1 MPVMSAESDY
11 INVVSLIVKYKVDK
25 KLIPYLLNE
34 LKLHVDS
41 SYAIHDKNYACFDSL
56 IKYKHSDCLKVLL
69 DHNLLNSRSIY
80 LTEAWEHTPLTLSIK
95 YGSYNCFTLLCDP
108 KRSDVNQSLKKS
120 CGSYY
125 STVYSPLYYASTL
138 SPTSAAFIWMQKLLD
153 NGAKIDCTPSPL
165 IDACRKN
172 NIELVKFLIK
182 NNVKTDIKDLST
194 DDTPMLIA
202 AKNNFKE
209 ILNLLLN
216 GLPKPEEENPKK
228 KTKITE
234 NDECP
239 VCLEAKKDTA
249 LVPCGHVCCK
259 TCAPSQKKCP
269 LCRKVVSSTMK
280 VFV

>member
-1 MPVMSAESDY
+1 MSADRDY
-11 INVVSLIVKYKVDK
+11 NNVVSLIVKYKDDK

-34 LKLHVDS
+34 LKIHVES
-41 SYAIHDKNYACFDSL
+41 SFTRDKNITCFASL

-69 DHNLLNSRSIY
+69 DHNLLNSKCSFSTKVR
-80 LTEAWEHTPLTLSIK
+80 EHTPLTLCIK
-95 YGSYNCFTLLCDP
+95 YGSYDCFTLLCDP
-108 KRSDVNQSLKKS
+108 KRSDVNQSLKES
-120 CGSYY
+120 CESY
-125 STVYSPLYYASTL
+125 SKAVYSPLYYASTL
-138 SPTSAAFIWMQKLLD
+138 SPTSTALLWMQKLLD
-153 NGAKIDCTPSPL
+153 NGADIDCTPSPL
-165 IDACRKN
+165 IDACRN
-172 NIELVKFLIK
+172 NDIELVKFLIE
-182 NNVKTDIKDLST
+182 NGIETDIKESGT
-194 DDTPMLIA
+194 KDTPMLIA

-209 ILNLLLN
+209 ILNMLLN
-216 GLPKPEEENPKK
+216 GLPEPEEENPKK

-234 NDECP
+234 SSECP